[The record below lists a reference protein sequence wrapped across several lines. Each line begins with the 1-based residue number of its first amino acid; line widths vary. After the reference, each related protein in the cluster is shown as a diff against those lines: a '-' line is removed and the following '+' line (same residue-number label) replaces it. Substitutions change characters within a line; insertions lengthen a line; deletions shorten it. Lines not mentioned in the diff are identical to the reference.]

1 MSGGQEANKEPA
13 TAATSAPSDG
23 TAKSPGVSAPP
34 GQAAPHS
41 SGGTPLTDTRTGGP
55 PARFGVPKEGQYKDL
70 AHHESHSALQVWA
83 DASNK
88 ITTIEPFSD
97 VYLYIKLALENGSAT
112 KSDTFL
118 TPGVILKLDNGS
130 ELAYYGCIT
139 QHGKAA
145 MFVCREPGDKTFQ
158 MIEPQKVKSVRWS
171 PDDLN
176 PGVALSEITAYGK
189 AIMDAKSHST

>member
-13 TAATSAPSDG
+13 TEATSAPSDG

-41 SGGTPLTDTRTGGP
+41 SGGTPLTDTRTDDP
-55 PARFGVPKEGQYKDL
+55 PARFGVQKQGQYKDL
-70 AHHESHSALQVWA
+70 AHRESHSALQVWA

-88 ITTIEPFSD
+88 ITTIEPFSG
-97 VYLYIKLALENGSAT
+97 VYWHIKLALENGSTT

-130 ELAYYGCIT
+130 ELVYYGCIT

-145 MFVCREPGDKTFQ
+145 MLLCRELGDKTFQ
-158 MIEPQKVKSVRWS
+158 MIEPQKAKSVRSS
-171 PDDLN
+171 PDDLK
-176 PGVALSEITAYGK
+176 PDVTLFEITAYGK
-189 AIMDAKSHST
+189 TIMDAQLLST